1 MGGRPQT
8 ELVETHRAAVPAFA
22 RDLDREIAEALGPTR
37 ETELDL
43 RWNPRGHRELSSTI
57 LTGQQLVVWIVLL
70 EEGEWA
76 VLELPGGEESR
87 WAQVMRVDGGC
98 IVEVHDGT
106 PGDWASRVLRER
118 DDSAAGYDEEAGLWH
133 EFDAAEILWAWLH
146 GALPSGCRR
155 ERLVRRRAGSVGD
168 VVWCTADLPHGSR

>member
-1 MGGRPQT
+1 M
-8 ELVETHRAAVPAFA
+8 HRAAPPTGVPVFA
-22 RDLDREIAEALGPTR
+22 RELGQEIAESLGPVR

-43 RWNPRGHRELSSTI
+43 RWNPRGHHELSTPI
-57 LTGQQLVVWIVLL
+57 LSGDQLAVWIALL
-70 EEGEWA
+70 EEGGWA
-76 VLELPGGEESR
+76 VLELPGGEDER
-87 WAQVMRVDGGC
+87 WGQVMRVDGGC

-106 PGDWASRVLRER
+106 SGDWASRVLRER
-118 DDSAAGYDEEAGLWH
+118 DDCADSDEAAGLWH

-155 ERLVRRRAGSVGD
+155 ERLARRRAGSVGD

>member
-8 ELVETHRAAVPAFA
+8 ELVETHRAAAPAFA
-22 RDLDREIAEALGPTR
+22 RDLDREVAEALGPSR

-43 RWNPRGHRELSSTI
+43 RWNPRGHRELSTPI
-57 LTGQQLVVWIVLL
+57 LTGQQLALWVVLL
-70 EEGEWA
+70 EPGEWA

-87 WAQVMRVDGGC
+87 WAQVMRVDEDC
-98 IVEVHDGT
+98 IVEVHDGS

-118 DDSAAGYDEEAGLWH
+118 DAGANSDEADGLWH
-133 EFDAAEILWAWLH
+133 GFDAAEILWAWLH

-155 ERLVRRRAGSVGD
+155 ARLMRRRAGSVGD